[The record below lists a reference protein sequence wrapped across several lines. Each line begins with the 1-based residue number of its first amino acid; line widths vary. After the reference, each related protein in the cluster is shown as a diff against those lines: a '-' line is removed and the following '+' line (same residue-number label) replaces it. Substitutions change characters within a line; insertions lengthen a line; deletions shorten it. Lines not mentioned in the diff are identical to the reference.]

1 MTVERLRDIL
11 NDVANGANWELYK
24 NSLVVISVE
33 DSRNT
38 VGSRPYTKV
47 RSVGMGFD
55 WEAGQF
61 RIEPENKLMEVSKR
75 K

>member
-1 MTVERLRDIL
+1 MTIERLRDIL
-11 NDVANGANWELYK
+11 NDIANSANWELYK

-33 DSRNT
+33 DFRNT

-55 WEAGQF
+55 WETGQF

>member
-11 NDVANGANWELYK
+11 NELAESPYWK
-24 NSLVVISVE
+24 QDKESQVVISVE